1 MKGSCE
7 VKPFTETVIQ
17 VIKSIPPG
25 KVMTYGQIAKVA
37 GSPRGA
43 RQVVR
48 VLHSMSA
55 KYNLPW
61 HRVINAKGEIV
72 IADEES
78 AYSQK
83 AMLEAEGVY
92 FFANGRVDLKK
103 SRYDL
108 HVVVEDWI

>member
-1 MKGSCE
+1 MMN
-7 VKPFTETVIQ
+7 PFTEKVIQ
-17 VIKSIPPG
+17 IIKSIPSG
-25 KVMTYGQIAKVA
+25 KVMTYGQIAKIA

-61 HRVINAKGEIV
+61 HRIINAKGEIV
-72 IADEES
+72 ITDEES

-83 AMLEAEGVY
+83 AMLEAEEVK
-92 FFANGRVDLKK
+92 FLPNGRVDLKE
-103 SRYDL
+103 SRYEL
-108 HVVVEDWI
+108 NVVEEDWE

>member
-1 MKGSCE
+1 MN
-7 VKPFTETVIQ
+7 PFTEKVIHI
-17 VIKSIPPG
+17 IKSIPSG

-61 HRVINAKGEIV
+61 HRVVNAKGEIV

-78 AYSQK
+78 AYAQK
-83 AMLEAEGVY
+83 AILEAEGVY
-92 FFANGRVDLKK
+92 FSANGRVDLEK

-108 HVVVEDWI
+108 NVVEEDWI

>member
-1 MKGSCE
+1 MN
-7 VKPFTETVIQ
+7 PFTERVIQ
-17 VIKSIPPG
+17 IIKSIPSG
-25 KVMTYGQIAKVA
+25 KVMTYGQIAKIA

-72 IADEES
+72 IADEEA

-92 FFANGRVDLKK
+92 FSANGRVDLKK
-103 SRYDL
+103 SRYEL
-108 HVVVEDWI
+108 SVVEEEWI